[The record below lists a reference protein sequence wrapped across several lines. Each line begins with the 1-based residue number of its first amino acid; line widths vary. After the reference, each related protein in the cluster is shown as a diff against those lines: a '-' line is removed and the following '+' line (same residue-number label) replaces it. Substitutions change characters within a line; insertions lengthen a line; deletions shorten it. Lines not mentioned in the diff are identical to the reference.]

1 MIRAERRRKFVR
13 FSGFYSRRCLRVLH
27 TLRGK
32 GVPVL
37 LRRGVKHIT
46 NIKMTTEKPCILTP
60 ASAVPGGIYRLLG
73 PIIEKYFTVISTEE
87 FLSNRERFVDQ
98 IRAVFVW
105 AGIPEIDCGLLQLLP
120 NLKVV
125 VNGGVGVDHLDIPM
139 INNFGVKVCNTPHVV
154 DNATADIG
162 MALMLASA
170 RKLIYGH
177 NFSLFHEDEDLPE
190 SCLGTDVSGATLG
203 IIGMGRIGYKIA
215 KRAQAFEMKILYH
228 NRNRRQEEDERAV
241 GARYCEKLEELL
253 QQSDFVMVV
262 VNLSPQTHKLIGAKE
277 LAMMKPTGTLI
288 NISRGL
294 VVDQDALVDSLQ
306 KGVIRAA
313 ALDVTYPEPL
323 PRGHSLLS
331 LPNVIVL
338 PHMGTHTVETIQL
351 MVDRMMTNALAALS
365 GAQPPDEV
373 KV

>member
-1 MIRAERRRKFVR
+1 MK
-13 FSGFYSRRCLRVLH
+13 
-27 TLRGK
+27 
-32 GVPVL
+32 
-37 LRRGVKHIT
+37 
-46 NIKMTTEKPCILTP
+46 TEKPCIL
-60 ASAVPGGIYRLLG
+60 AAKFGVQGGLYQCLA
-73 PIIEKYFTVISTEE
+73 PIVENNFTVISTEE
-87 FLSNRERFVDQ
+87 LAQNREHFADK
-98 IRAVFVW
+98 ILAVFLWNFLPKV
-105 AGIPEIDCGLLQLLP
+105 DRGLLQMLP

-125 VNGGVGVDHLDIPM
+125 VNSGVGVDHMDIPL
-139 INNFGVKVCNTPHVV
+139 INSFGVKVCNTPHIV

-170 RKLIYGH
+170 RKLFYGH
-177 NFSLFHEDEDLPE
+177 NFSLFHEDVYLPE
-190 SCLGTDVSGATLG
+190 SSLGNDVSGSTLG

-228 NRNRRQEEDERAV
+228 NRNRRKEEDERAV
-241 GARYCEKLEELL
+241 GAHFCEKIEELL

-262 VNLSPQTHKLIGAKE
+262 VNLTPQTRKLIGAKE

-288 NISRGL
+288 NISRGH

-306 KGVIRAA
+306 RRMIRAA

-323 PRGHSLLS
+323 PREHPLLA

-338 PHMGTHTVETIQL
+338 PHMGTHTMETCQTMVEV
-351 MVDRMMTNALAALS
+351 MVTNILAALS

-373 KV
+373 KL

>member
-1 MIRAERRRKFVR
+1 
-13 FSGFYSRRCLRVLH
+13 
-27 TLRGK
+27 
-32 GVPVL
+32 
-37 LRRGVKHIT
+37 
-46 NIKMTTEKPCILTP
+46 MTTEKPCILTP
-60 ASAVPGGIYRLLG
+60 ASVSGGIYRLLG
-73 PIIEKYFTVISTEE
+73 PTIEKYFTVISTEE
-87 FLSNRERFVDQ
+87 FLSNSERFVDQ

-105 AGIPEIDCGLLQLLP
+105 EGPEIDCGLLQLLP

-125 VNGGVGVDHLDIPM
+125 VSGGVGVDHLDIPM

-306 KGVIRAA
+306 RGVIRAA